1 MQKCVLVITDGIG
14 INQDNYYNAYMNAAK
29 PNYKIL
35 NENAKFCTLK
45 TSGKSVGLPDGV
57 IGNSE
62 VGHMTIGSGRIIY
75 QNLVRINNA
84 IEDKSIYENLTLN
97 NFISKFKRIHVI
109 GLYSDGGV
117 HSSHIHF
124 NVICDIVS
132 KKSKCF
138 AHIITDGRDVL
149 PQEFLNFYK
158 KNPSVIQPS
167 SISGRFYAMD
177 RDNNLD
183 RTRLYIDMLFNS
195 DEPKNLQD
203 VVSSAY
209 ANSLSD
215 EFIEPTK
222 LDDSEIKID
231 DGVIIVNFRSD
242 RARQLAKELQ
252 VNLSKEQVLCM
263 CEYDEKLD
271 LDVIFPKV
279 QTNNTLAEVLSNN
292 NLRQFHT
299 AETEKYAHVS
309 FFFNG
314 GVEKE
319 FKNETR
325 MLIPS
330 PKVKSYATMPQMSA
344 YEVCDCVVNAI
355 KDGYDFIVVNFA
367 NGDMVGHTG
376 DYNAAIKAVECVDE
390 CLGKIML
397 SVKENDYAL
406 LITSDHGN
414 CEAMKNKDG
423 KILTNHTTYDVGCW
437 LYNYKKDV
445 VMKNG
450 TLANIAASVLKIM
463 DIKKAD
469 EMEDALF

>member
-1 MQKCVLVITDGIG
+1 MQKCILVITDGIG
-14 INQDNYYNAYMNAAK
+14 INKENYYNAFMSAAK

-35 NENAKFCTLK
+35 NDEAKFCTLK

-84 IEDKSIYENLTLN
+84 IEDKSIYENDTLN
-97 NFISKFKRIHVI
+97 KFISKFKRIHVI

-117 HSSHIHF
+117 HSSYEHF
-124 NVICDIVS
+124 NVICEIVS
-132 KKSKCF
+132 KNSKCF

-149 PQEFLNFYK
+149 PQEFYDFYE
-158 KNPSVIQPS
+158 KNPSYIKPS

-183 RTRLYIDMLFNS
+183 RTRAYIDMLFNE
-195 DEPKNLQD
+195 DEPKDMREIVLN
-203 VVSSAY
+203 AY
-209 ANSLSD
+209 KNNITD

-222 LDDSEIKID
+222 LDTSDIKMN

-252 VNLSKEQVLCM
+252 VNLSSEQVLCM
-263 CEYDEKLD
+263 CEYDEKLN

-279 QTNNTLAEVLSNN
+279 EINNTLAEILSQN
-292 NLRQFHT
+292 NLKQFHT

-319 FKNETR
+319 FKNEAR
-325 MLIPS
+325 VLVPS
-330 PKVKSYATMPQMSA
+330 PKVKSYAEMPEMSA
-344 YEVCDCVVNAI
+344 YKVCDCVLKAI
-355 KDGYDFIVVNFA
+355 DDGYDFIVVNFA

-376 DYNAAIKAVECVDE
+376 DYNAAIKAVESVDY

-397 SVKENDYAL
+397 SAKNNNYAL

-414 CEAMKNKDG
+414 CEAMRNKEG
-423 KILTNHTTYDVGCW
+423 KKLTNHTTFDVGCW
-437 LYNYKKDV
+437 LYNYKKDINL
-445 VMKNG
+445 KNG
-450 TLANIAASVLKIM
+450 SLANVAASVLKIL
-463 DIKKAD
+463 DLEKPK
-469 EMEDALF
+469 EMEEALF